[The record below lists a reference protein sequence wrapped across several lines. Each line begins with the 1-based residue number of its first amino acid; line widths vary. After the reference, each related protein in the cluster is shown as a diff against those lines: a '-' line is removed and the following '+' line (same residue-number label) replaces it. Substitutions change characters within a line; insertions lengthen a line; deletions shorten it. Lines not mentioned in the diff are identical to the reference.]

1 MVLSDFLSSVR
12 GWSATFPG
20 GNWVWCNSVCC
31 SNITSAARTAVCD
44 STSFFRQAKNY
55 GPSLF
60 YLFNFY
66 AILTTSHIHLLNRKW
81 SFRYRFK
88 ATVWWYKSAFT
99 PSLRIWQNSTILNA
113 PIGYVFIRASLQD
126 ALSKSHATS
135 IVFKVSSLECLYFCS
150 FQPSLQSKGWWM
162 GRKFEILGERYF
174 FLISSQSTIPK

>member
-12 GWSATFPG
+12 RWSATFPG
-20 GNWVWCNSVCC
+20 GNWVWCNSVCS

-126 ALSKSHATS
+126 AMSKSHVTS

-162 GRKFEILGERYF
+162 GNHLF
-174 FLISSQSTIPK
+174 QTSTNV